1 MSEEEED
8 DDNADHDDTGSD
20 VEYKITS
27 SQTKTRNPPNIVG
40 KKLKKNI
47 LSRLEASLPCPK

>member
-40 KKLKKNI
+40 KKFWKQNI
-47 LSRLEASLPCPK
+47 PWTIFHCF